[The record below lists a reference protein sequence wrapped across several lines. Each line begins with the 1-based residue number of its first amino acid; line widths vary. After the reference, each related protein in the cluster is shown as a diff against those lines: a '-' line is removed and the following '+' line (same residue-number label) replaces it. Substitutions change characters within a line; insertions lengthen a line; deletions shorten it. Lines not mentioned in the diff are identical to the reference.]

1 MKRESFRDC
10 GFTLIEVVLATVIVM
25 IALIPIMGFFSGSR
39 ERYARSLQVTTAV
52 NLAQEKM
59 EELLSQ
65 NPEEICPIT
74 PSSWEPFP
82 EYPGYKY
89 QVEVICDDVELEL
102 YTVLVRVKF
111 AVLSNEKEISLSTY
125 YFSKQAVENE

>member
-10 GFTLIEVVLATVIVM
+10 GFTLIEVALAMVIIM

-59 EELLSQ
+59 EELASQ
-65 NPEEICPIT
+65 NPEEICQINP
-74 PSSWEPFP
+74 SWEPFP

-89 QVEVICDDVELEL
+89 QVEVICNDDELEL

-111 AVLSNEKEISLSTY
+111 VVLGNEREISLSTY
-125 YFSKQAVENE
+125 YSVSRL